1 MTDLSPDEAAAVA
14 QRQFDRAHSPAYE
27 TTAPMAVPQN
37 GNIPAGWVSPE
48 VAGAAERELHRQAIL
63 AEQAQAANADLEAEI
78 TNRINQSH
86 GVFKAAGVHPLT
98 AGDEASPDRLSD
110 GNAELSRQEDEV
122 NNG

>member
-1 MTDLSPDEAAAVA
+1 MSDRS
-14 QRQFDRAHSPAYE
+14 RAHD

-48 VAGAAERELHRQAIL
+48 VADAAEHEMNRQAIL

-86 GVFKAAGVHPLT
+86 GVFKAAGIHPLT
-98 AGDEASPDRLSD
+98 
-110 GNAELSRQEDEV
+110 EDEV